1 MHAGHMSTPPQRPD
15 RTLLVIIGVIT
26 ALVVIALAVVFSRGD
41 PAPLDEST
49 PEGVVQRYAAAVVTG
64 DEETAAGYLSSRGQD
79 RCQPGERSTPND
91 NMRITLASTT
101 IRGDTADVVIT
112 MTTTYDGG
120 PFGSSSYDSDGTVS
134 LVKTDGSW
142 RIESAPWELTV
153 CPTPA
158 ATR

>member
-1 MHAGHMSTPPQRPD
+1 M
-15 RTLLVIIGVIT
+15 VIIGIIA
-26 ALVVIALAVVFSRGD
+26 ALAAVALAVVFSRGA

-49 PEGVVQRYAAAVVTG
+49 PAGIVQRYAAAIITG
-64 DEETAAGYLSSRGQD
+64 DEATAARYLSPDAPDLCMPGD
-79 RCQPGERSTPND
+79 RSPPND

-101 IRGDTADVVIT
+101 IRGDTADVVVT

-120 PFGSSSYDSDGTVS
+120 LFGPSSYDSDGTVS

-153 CPTPA
+153 CPTPTV
-158 ATR
+158 TR